1 MNNNKIPTSDHP
13 WFQTEDEKKI
23 LEEYVQLNKLKDQ
36 NETGIETA
44 TLIDDILDEQP
55 NPNAVS

>member
-1 MNNNKIPTSDHP
+1 M
-13 WFQTEDEKKI
+13 
-23 LEEYVQLNKLKDQ
+23 QLNKLKDQ